1 MKMVKG
7 LENNTYEECLKELEL
22 FRFEKMRLS
31 GDLIVLYNYLKLCCC
46 EVGVGLFSQMTID
59 RTTGNGPKLCKEM
72 FRLDVRNN
80 SFMERALEL
89 AAQGNGS
96 HRTWNLR
103 DMWMWCFT
111 HGLGSIM

>member
-1 MKMVKG
+1 MKIVKG
-7 LENNTYEECLKELEL
+7 LENNTYEECLNELEF

-31 GDLIVLYNYLKLCCC
+31 GDLIVLYNYNK
-46 EVGVGLFSQMTID
+46 VGVGLFSQMTVD
-59 RTTGNGPKLCKEM
+59 RTTGNGPKLCKKM